1 MKMTKPLQF
10 WMLLSFST
18 FATSMPTAEI
28 DSLFEEKVE
37 HATRNVKSTRR
48 RSLIVKNVANAQKRW
63 QKNFLGK
70 VKSNFQKLE
79 NRSAALEDTRIRTDA
94 NVYELSKR
102 IDGNAELA
110 HNDVAHL
117 SERSRE
123 LNERVRKIEAEQLEL
138 EAIMNE
144 AVAKVALAA
153 EADYSA
159 EDDTTEETLNLL
171 NEKYNSLDKRFKD
184 WWEIFATNLKQAN
197 ENKIAM
203 DNMKNDIREL
213 DKKITELLVKIDL

>member
-1 MKMTKPLQF
+1 MTKPLQF

-79 NRSAALEDTRIRTDA
+79 NRSAALEDARIRTDA

-144 AVAKVALAA
+144 AVAKVPLAA
-153 EADYSA
+153 EDDYSA

-184 WWEIFATNLKQAN
+184 WWQIFATNLKQAN

>member
-1 MKMTKPLQF
+1 MRKALQF
-10 WMLLSFST
+10 LMLLSSLV
-18 FATSMPTAEI
+18 TSMPFPTFEL
-28 DSLFEEKVE
+28 DSLFEQKVE

-48 RSLIVKNVANAQKRW
+48 RSLIIKNVANAQKRW

-70 VKSNFQKLE
+70 VKNNFGKLE
-79 NRSAALEDTRIRTDA
+79 NRTSALEDARISTDA
-94 NVYELSKR
+94 NVYELSNR

-110 HNDVAHL
+110 RNDIKHL
-117 SERSRE
+117 SERSRD
-123 LNERVRKIEAEQLEL
+123 LNERIRKIEAEQLEL

-144 AVAKVALAA
+144 AVGKPMIA
-153 EADYSA
+153 ESDYST
-159 EDDTTEETLNLL
+159 EDDTTGETLNLL

-184 WWEIFATNLKQAN
+184 WWQIFSTNLKQAN

-213 DKKITELLVKIDL
+213 DKKITELLIKIDL

>member
-1 MKMTKPLQF
+1 MTKPLQF

-79 NRSAALEDTRIRTDA
+79 NRSAALEDARIRTDA

-144 AVAKVALAA
+144 AVAKVPLAA
-153 EADYSA
+153 EDDYSA

>member
-1 MKMTKPLQF
+1 MTKTLHF
-10 WMLLSFST
+10 LMLVST
-18 FATSMPTAEI
+18 LVTSMAFPTYEL
-28 DSLFEEKVE
+28 DGRFEQKVE

-70 VKSNFQKLE
+70 VKDNFEKLE
-79 NRSAALEDTRIRTDA
+79 NRSAALEDARIRTDA
-94 NVYELSKR
+94 NVYELSNR

-110 HNDVAHL
+110 HNDIKHL
-117 SERSRE
+117 SERSRD
-123 LNERVRKIEAEQLEL
+123 LNERIRKIEAEQLEL

-144 AVAKVALAA
+144 AVSKPVP
-153 EADYSA
+153 ESDYST
-159 EDDTTEETLNLL
+159 EDDSTEETLNLL

-184 WWEIFATNLKQAN
+184 WWQIFNTNLKQAN

-213 DKKITELLVKIDL
+213 DKKITELLVKKDL

>member
-1 MKMTKPLQF
+1 MTKPLQF
-10 WMLLSFST
+10 LMLLST
-18 FATSMPTAEI
+18 LVASMPTAEM
-28 DSLFEEKVE
+28 DSLFEQKVE

-70 VKSNFQKLE
+70 VKGNFQKLE
-79 NRSAALEDTRIRTDA
+79 NRSAALEDARIRTDA
-94 NVYELSKR
+94 NVYELSNR

-110 HNDVAHL
+110 HNDIAHL

-123 LNERVRKIEAEQLEL
+123 LNERIRKIEAEQLEL

-144 AVAKVALAA
+144 AVGKPLAA

-184 WWEIFATNLKQAN
+184 WWQIFSTNLKQAN

>member
-1 MKMTKPLQF
+1 MTKPLQF

-79 NRSAALEDTRIRTDA
+79 NRSAALEDARIRTDA

-138 EAIMNE
+138 EAIINE
-144 AVAKVALAA
+144 AVAKVPLAA
-153 EADYSA
+153 EDDYSA